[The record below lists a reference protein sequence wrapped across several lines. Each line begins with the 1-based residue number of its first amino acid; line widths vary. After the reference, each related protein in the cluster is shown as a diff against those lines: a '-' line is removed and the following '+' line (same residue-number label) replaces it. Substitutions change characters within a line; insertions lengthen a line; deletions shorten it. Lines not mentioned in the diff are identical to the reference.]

1 MNNLK
6 KSELW
11 KIHLTIIINFISSKD
26 DNDEEREMHSKS
38 NNIEIMIN
46 DETEEVLEK
55 LFKSPKKRIFP
66 SEEDDWK
73 KIEKNNQTIT
83 LNVLYAKKNMFQ
95 IMLPIFQ
102 NITQIVKIKLFF

>member
-1 MNNLK
+1 MNIMNNLK

-83 LNVLYAKKNMFQ
+83 LNVLYAKKKKCFKTCC
-95 IMLPIFQ
+95 LYFK
-102 NITQIVKIKLFF
+102 T